1 MQILDLFWLAIKG
14 LAVASVPLA
23 FVWTARGGPEK
34 LQRLAWVTVFFTFDL
49 IVFGG
54 FTRLTDSGLGC
65 PDWPGCYAKSNPFS
79 ALADIRAAEAVLP
92 DGPVTLAKAWIEMLH
107 RYLAMGVGFMIIV
120 MVILA
125 WQARHRLT
133 TARPGFALGLLVLVC
148 LQGAFGAWTVTLKLQ
163 PIIVT
168 MHLLLGLL
176 LLALLTAY
184 ASGFELRRLSR
195 TPSVALRAWAMG
207 AGLVLIVQIA
217 LGGWVST
224 NYAVLACSDFPL
236 CQGEWIPHMDFEQ
249 GFYPWR
255 SLGQTADGGFLPFA
269 ALTAIHWTHRNFA
282 WLVFVILG
290 VFALQA
296 MRYVDLRRTAIILM
310 TLLVTQFITG
320 ISNVIFDWP
329 LLAAVL
335 HNAGAAALVAVLVV
349 LNYRINWC
357 SPVASHAVI
366 ALRSRPHATST

>member
-1 MQILDLFWLAIKG
+1 MQILDFFWLALKG
-14 LAVASVPLA
+14 LAVAAVPLA
-23 FVWTARGGPEK
+23 IVWTARGGAEK
-34 LQRLAWVTVFFTFDL
+34 LRRLAWVTAFFTFDL

-107 RYLAMGVGFMIIV
+107 RYLAMGVGFLIIV
-120 MVILA
+120 MSILA

-133 TARPGFALGLLVLVC
+133 TARPGFAFGLLALVC

-184 ASGFELRRLSR
+184 AYGFEVQRLSR
-195 TPSVALRAWAMG
+195 SPSMALRAGAIA
-207 AGLVLIVQIA
+207 AGLVLVLQIA

-236 CQGEWIPHMDFEQ
+236 CQGKWIPQMDFEHA
-249 GFYPWR
+249 FYPWR
-255 SLGQTADGGFLPFA
+255 SLGMAADGGFLPFA
-269 ALTAIHWTHRNFA
+269 ALTAIHWVHRNFA
-282 WLVFVILG
+282 WLVFVVIG
-290 VFALQA
+290 IFVWQA
-296 MRYVDLRRTAIILM
+296 MRHVELRPAAIILM
-310 TLLVTQFITG
+310 MLLVLQFLTG
-320 ISNVIFDWP
+320 ISNVVFDWP

-335 HNAGAAALVAVLVV
+335 HNAGAAALVVALVV
-349 LNYRINWC
+349 LNYRIHWC
-357 SPVASHAVI
+357 SPDASHAAI
-366 ALRSRPHATST
+366 AIRPRPHATGT